1 VKLATVAVFVGLVLV
16 PSATAADGKLTFRG
30 FGTAVVDGDVAPG
43 EWDHAGRYTFQ
54 ANRSPAEG
62 GGSVPATF
70 CVMNDATNLYLA
82 LRVSVQNFGY
92 STFDSIFQAP
102 GPNPFVQG
110 SDILRALPTYFEDL
124 HFHQTSPF
132 EWSWLADVADGGTQ
146 DGTLT
151 SQTHSG
157 FIVYELAH
165 PLNTADDLHDFSL
178 TIPTRVTFAA
188 SFEHCLSG
196 SCAATTIT
204 PTGFADL
211 VVVSGTFVPPNTRI
225 TSGPSDG
232 AEVRD
237 ERTFEFTGTDD
248 VTPADQLE
256 FACRVDGG
264 DWTACESP
272 FGGVL
277 AEGWHTLRVRAVDE
291 MRNFDTTPAR
301 RRWRIDTRA
310 PSKPTVR
317 MRNGAYRFSAKDQG
331 TLPRRLKFRCG
342 LDTRRLHAC
351 GPRFRLR
358 SAGRHVL
365 RVRAVDPA
373 GNESAVR
380 VLRVQR

>member
-1 VKLATVAVFVGLVLV
+1 MKLATVAVLVGLVLV
-16 PSATAADGKLTFRG
+16 PSASAAYGKLTFRG
-30 FGTAVVDGDVAPG
+30 FGTAVVDGEVASG
-43 EWDHAGRYTFQ
+43 EWDHAGRFDFQ
-54 ANRSPAEG
+54 ANRSAAEG

-70 CVMNDATNLYLA
+70 YVMNDATNLYLA

-92 STFDSIFQAP
+92 SAFDSIFQAP

-110 SDILRALPTYFEDL
+110 SDILEALPTSFGDL

-132 EWSWLADVADGGTQ
+132 EWNWLTDVADGGTQ
-146 DGTLT
+146 DGMLMT
-151 SQTHSG
+151 QTHSG

-165 PLNTADDLHDFSL
+165 PLNTADDRHDFSL
-178 TIPTRVTFAA
+178 TIPTRVTFSA
-188 SFEHCLSG
+188 SFQHCLGG

-225 TSGPSDG
+225 TSGPPDG

-237 ERTFEFTGTDD
+237 ERTFEFSGIDD
-248 VTPADQLE
+248 VTPPDQLE
-256 FACRVDGG
+256 FACQVDGG

-291 MRNFDTTPAR
+291 MRNFDATPAR

-310 PSKPTVR
+310 PSRPTVKKR
-317 MRNGAYRFSAKDQG
+317 GGVYRFSATDRG
-331 TLPRRLKFRCG
+331 TPARRLRFRCG
-342 LDTRRLHAC
+342 VNTKQLHSC
-351 GPRFRLR
+351 GSRFRR
-358 SAGRHVL
+358 TGGRVL

-373 GNESAVR
+373 GNQSGTTTFR
-380 VLRVQR
+380 LRPR